1 MFIMVYTPMM
11 FITTKNMNTIYS
23 KIAEID
29 LAVVLV
35 VDKLMARNIRKQP
48 ADTIAAIG
56 GPYSYNEFR

>member
-1 MFIMVYTPMM
+1 MM

-35 VDKLMARNIRKQP
+35 VDKLMARNRRKQP